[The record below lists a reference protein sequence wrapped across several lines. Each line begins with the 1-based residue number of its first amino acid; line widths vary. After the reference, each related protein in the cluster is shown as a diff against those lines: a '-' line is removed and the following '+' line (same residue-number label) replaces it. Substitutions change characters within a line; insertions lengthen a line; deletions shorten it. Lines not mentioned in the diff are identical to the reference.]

1 MLLPPDTALIRR
13 DPAIPGLELLF
24 DPAALVLRLR
34 AAGTAL
40 PDLSPAYV
48 RYKRGT
54 SCLVA
59 YRTEAGAPPALYA
72 VARRRS
78 DACKVNKAMSAP
90 DAAAFGT
97 ARLADEVIE
106 VRSMRHDAELTALPR
121 VLDPLTRRLM
131 LVKRAA
137 HVPHLH
143 DCTSRPLA
151 YKPERRFVA
160 RLNGLHDSTAVLRLY
175 TPDRFSAAAVAATAL
190 RSNGMLHIPRRI
202 GQSNRYGALL
212 LEWLP
217 GASLREVLAREY
229 DALPVLERV
238 GAALALLHGQSARRL
253 PGPPTASHVAG
264 SLESAAVRALQPQ
277 LARSAADVAALI
289 QLLLA
294 NRPAPLRP
302 LHGDFHMDQVVVMH
316 SGIGFVDLDRAHRG
330 DPAADL
336 GNFLANL
343 ERDAIDAKVA
353 ATALPAM
360 RDALLGGYGGGDP
373 ALRER
378 VHLHTAAALLRLVA
392 EPFRCRA
399 TDWPDQMQRIV
410 TRAGEIALL
419 ATDDVACR
427 T

>member
-1 MLLPPDTALIRR
+1 
-13 DPAIPGLELLF
+13 
-24 DPAALVLRLR
+24 
-34 AAGTAL
+34 
-40 PDLSPAYV
+40 
-48 RYKRGT
+48 
-54 SCLVA
+54 
-59 YRTEAGAPPALYA
+59 
-72 VARRRS
+72 
-78 DACKVNKAMSAP
+78 
-90 DAAAFGT
+90 
-97 ARLADEVIE
+97 
-106 VRSMRHDAELTALPR
+106 
-121 VLDPLTRRLM
+121 M

-419 ATDDVACR
+419 MTDDVACR
-427 T
+427 TGDSWRLRVRRRRVPRRCCWPILDMAFLRDALVASRMENQLRPLLRDWSAEPLDVQVRGVTRRAPQGRAALPDRYDVWVQPSPVACRRRCLCWAR